1 MPRPTDA
8 ECRERIVARLANGS
22 LPRERAWTASE
33 TSTTG
38 DTPPNAV
45 TIVQGHGER
54 CSGCDTPINEAYAPF
69 SDAAGNRMIRFHGVC
84 EKIWE
89 EERRRPVKRD

>member
-1 MPRPTDA
+1 MSRPTDA
-8 ECRERIVARLANGS
+8 VCRERIRARLANGS

-33 TSTTG
+33 TSRTG
-38 DTPPNAV
+38 GTPPNAV
-45 TIVQGHGER
+45 TIVQGHGEP

-69 SDAAGNRMIRFHGVC
+69 SDVAANRMIRFHEAC

-89 EERRRPVKRD
+89 DERRRVKRN